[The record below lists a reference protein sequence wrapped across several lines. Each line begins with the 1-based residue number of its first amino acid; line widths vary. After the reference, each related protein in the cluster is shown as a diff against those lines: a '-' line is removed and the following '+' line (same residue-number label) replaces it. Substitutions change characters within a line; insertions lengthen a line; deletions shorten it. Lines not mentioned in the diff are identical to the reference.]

1 MLAYFA
7 INSLMVSFRSLLA
20 GIPLLALASIFLFT
34 ACDPQTDF
42 LTGNSVSL
50 RFELDTIRFDTVF
63 TEIGSAT
70 RSVKIYNESNA
81 PVKLDEIYVQGT
93 TGVKFI
99 FNADGSLGPLAKDVV
114 IWEKDS
120 IYVFV
125 EVTVDP
131 SSPLSESPFVAEDL
145 LVIKTGDKISSI
157 VLEAWGQNANYF
169 PSRFNKGVPVVL
181 SCDNGTIRWDSPLPY
196 VIYGEIFIDEC
207 LLEVAA
213 GTRIYVHGGLARN
226 DLLGT
231 FNDGFLYTLPRG
243 RIHLKGTLERPITIQ
258 GDRLEAGF
266 ADQPGQW
273 LGIIFGPESQDNIV
287 EYTTIKNAI
296 FGVYA
301 DSAAF
306 LTLRNVQINTTSS
319 SGIVGVHSN
328 ITASNCLLYG
338 NGANAIQ
345 LTHGG
350 NYNFDFCTVT
360 SFGVDA
366 SALAVN
372 NFRCYDDNCEV
383 NSVFPLQ
390 ANMTNCIFF
399 GSRRDEIILQDAFER
414 AQPEFFALNM
424 NHCLVKVDELLTRNA
439 AEYGD
444 FFSTY
449 CLNCINGNNDS
460 QIFLDRSENDYRLD
474 TLSVAQNR
482 GLVLPGLPFDLIGTP
497 RDAMPDLGC
506 YERVD

>member
-1 MLAYFA
+1 MFHYRLCFGGCA
-7 INSLMVSFRSLLA
+7 LLV
-20 GIPLLALASIFLFT
+20 LALAALTT

-42 LTGNSVSL
+42 LTGDAVPI
-50 RFELDTIRFDTVF
+50 RFELDTLRFDTVF
-63 TEIGSAT
+63 TEVGSAT
-70 RSVKIYNESNA
+70 RSVKIYNEGDS
-81 PVKLDEIYVQGT
+81 PVKLDEIYVQGM

-114 IWEKDS
+114 IWERDS

-125 EVTVDP
+125 EVTVNPDAP
-131 SSPLSESPFVAEDL
+131 VSESPFVAEDR
-145 LVIKTGDKISSI
+145 LVVKTGNKETSI

-213 GTRIYVHGGLARN
+213 GTKIYVHGGLARN

-243 RIHLKGTLERPITIQ
+243 RIHLNGTLDEPIIIQ

-266 ADQPGQW
+266 AEQPGQW
-273 LGIIFGPESQDNIV
+273 LGIIFGPQSQGNIV
-287 EYTTIKNAI
+287 EHTTIKNAI

-306 LTLRNVQINTTSS
+306 LTLRNVQIHTTSS

-328 ITASNCLLYG
+328 ITASNCLLYA
-338 NGANAIQ
+338 NQANAVQ

-350 NYNFDFCTVT
+350 NYTFDFCTIA

-372 NFRCYDDNCEV
+372 NFRCYDDDCVV

-399 GSRRDEIILQDAFER
+399 GSRRDEIIVQDAFER
-414 AQPEFFALNM
+414 SQPEFFALNM
-424 NHCLVKVDELLTRNA
+424 SHCLVKVDELLTRNSA
-439 AEYGD
+439 QYGD

-449 CLNCINGNNDS
+449 CLNCLNGDNS
-460 QIFLDRSENDYRLD
+460 SKLFLDRPENDYRLD
-474 TLSVAQNR
+474 TLSLAQNR

-497 RDAMPDLGC
+497 RDGMPDLGC
-506 YERVD
+506 FERVD